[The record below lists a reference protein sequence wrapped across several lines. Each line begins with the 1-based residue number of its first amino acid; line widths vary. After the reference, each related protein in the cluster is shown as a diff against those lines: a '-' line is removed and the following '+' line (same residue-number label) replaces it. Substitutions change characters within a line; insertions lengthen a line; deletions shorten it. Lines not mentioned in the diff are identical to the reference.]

1 MARPK
6 SFIASIEI
14 DEAQRAHNCQHNA
27 AHRIVKGD
35 RRLKLK
41 VERTA
46 EHFCRECA
54 VQFLKAD
61 VKKLEALIAELSAPG
76 A

>member
-6 SFIASIEI
+6 SFVASIEI

-27 AHRIVKGD
+27 THRILKGE

-54 VQFLKAD
+54 LKFLRAD
-61 VKKLEALIAELSAPG
+61 VQKLETLIDRLSVPD
-76 A
+76 

>member
-6 SFIASIEI
+6 SFVASIEM

-27 AHRIVKGD
+27 GHRILKGE

-41 VERTA
+41 VERTS
-46 EHFCRECA
+46 EHFCRDCA
-54 VQFLKAD
+54 IKFLKAD
-61 VKKLEALIAELSAPG
+61 VEKLEALIAQLSAPG
-76 A
+76 